1 MADKENLD
9 KRVLNIVL
17 IAQPI
22 LDKIK
27 TNPKLIYAHD
37 PMLTRMHEPR
47 QNKYFI
53 MNALTEIMDM
63 YQAEEVDN
71 MPEQA
76 KAFVKEANNFFYRGS
91 N

>member
-9 KRVLNIVL
+9 KRVLNMVF

-27 TNPKLIYAHD
+27 TNPKLAYVHD
-37 PMLTRMHEPR
+37 PMLSRLHEPR

-53 MNALTEIMDM
+53 MNTLTEIMEM
-63 YQAEEVDN
+63 YEAEDVDN

-76 KAFVKEANNFFYRGS
+76 KAFVKEANNFIYRGS

>member
-9 KRVLNIVL
+9 KRVLNMVGL
-17 IAQPI
+17 AQPI
-22 LDKIK
+22 LNKIK
-27 TNPKLIYAHD
+27 ENSALIYAHD
-37 PMLTRMHEPR
+37 IMLSRLNEPR

-53 MNALTEIMDM
+53 MNTLTEIMEM
-63 YQAEEVDN
+63 YETEDVDN

-76 KAFVKEANNFFYRGS
+76 KAFVKEANSFFYRGS

>member
-1 MADKENLD
+1 MVDKENLD
-9 KRVLNIVL
+9 KRVLNMVNL
-17 IAQPI
+17 AQPI

-27 TNPKLIYAHD
+27 TNPKLIYVHD
-37 PMLTRMHEPR
+37 PVLSRLGEPR

-53 MNALTEIMDM
+53 MNTLTEIMEM
-63 YQAEEVDN
+63 YSTEDVDN

-76 KAFVKEANNFFYRGS
+76 KTFVKEANNFFYRSS